1 MTPLRILLVDDDAV
15 DREAVRRTLASAA
28 LDVQLTMADT
38 ADAAVSAA
46 LTTAVD
52 CVLLD
57 YYLPGA
63 TGLEVLARFRAAGVD
78 APVIALTGQ
87 ADRQTAV
94 EMMKS
99 GAADYLDKAS
109 LTADGLGRSVRHAMR
124 AAAAERERRLL
135 LEREQAA
142 RLEAQMANR
151 AKDEFLATL
160 SHELRTPLNSILG
173 WTRLLNAGT
182 LDPAASRRALETIE
196 RNVLLQA
203 KLIDDLLDISRIV
216 SGKLTIERQPVSL
229 AGVVAA
235 AVESQ
240 RPAAAAAGLDLRFEP
255 PAAEQPVIGEAA
267 RLQQVVA
274 NLVSNAIK
282 FTPAGGHVHVSLHFD
297 GSAARLTV
305 SDNGAGI
312 APEFLPHVFERFR
325 QADAS
330 TTRRHGGLGLG
341 LAIVQRL
348 VELHGGSVH
357 ADSLGLGSGATFT
370 VTLPVA
376 PAAMAATGPEA
387 IEYPDLTGTS
397 ILVVDDDGDGRA
409 LVALLLE
416 RCGARVRTAATVLE
430 ALAQVSA
437 APPDILLSDIAMP
450 GEDGCALMRR
460 LHASGRLLPA
470 AAITACVSP
479 EDRARALQA
488 GFKIHLAKPVSPS
501 ELFAAVA
508 ALRAPNGVAVGS
520 LES

>member
-15 DREAVRRTLASAA
+15 DREAVRRTLAAA
-28 LDVQLTMADT
+28 DLDVQLET
-38 ADAAVSAA
+38 AETAEAAVSSARA
-46 LTTAVD
+46 TSVD

-57 YYLPGA
+57 YYLPGT
-63 TGLEVLARFRAAGVD
+63 TGLDVLTRLRAAGVD

-94 EMMKS
+94 EMMKA
-99 GAADYLDKAS
+99 GAADYLDKGS
-109 LTADGLGRSVRHAMR
+109 LTADGLARSVRHAMQT
-124 AAAAERERRLL
+124 AAAERERRLL

-142 RLEAQMANR
+142 RLEAQSANR

-173 WTRLLNAGT
+173 WTRLLTAGT
-182 LDPAASRRALETIE
+182 LDSAASRRALETIE
-196 RNVLLQA
+196 RNVLLQT

-240 RPAAAAAGLDLRFEP
+240 RPAAAAAGLDLRYEAP
-255 PAAEQPVIGEAA
+255 PEEQPVLGEAA
-267 RLQQVVA
+267 RLQQVVT
-274 NLVSNAIK
+274 NLLSNGIK
-282 FTPAGGHVHVSLHFD
+282 FTPAGGHVHVTLRFEN
-297 GSAARLTV
+297 GAARLTV

-312 APEFLPHVFERFR
+312 AREFLPHVFERFR

-348 VELHGGSVH
+348 VMLHGGAVH
-357 ADSLGLGSGATFT
+357 ADSSGLGSGATFT

-376 PAAMAATGPEA
+376 ATGTPATAPEA
-387 IEYPDLTGTS
+387 LQYRDLSGTS
-397 ILVVDDDGDGRA
+397 ILVVDDDVDGRA
-409 LVALLLE
+409 LIALLLE
-416 RCGARVRTAATVLE
+416 RCGARVRTAGTVLE
-430 ALAQVSA
+430 ALAQVRAA
-437 APPDILLSDIAMP
+437 APDVVLSDIAMP
-450 GEDGCALMRR
+450 GEDGCALMQQ
-460 LHASGRLLPA
+460 LQASGASIPA
-470 AAITACVSP
+470 AAISACVSP
-479 EDRARALQA
+479 EDRARALRA
-488 GFKIHLAKPVSPS
+488 GFRVHLAKPVSPA

-508 ALRAPNGVAVGS
+508 ALRANVVPMGS
-520 LES
+520 IE